1 MAKLPLQS
9 VEYTIEGSF
18 AAQTNGEAL
27 LLVTIFIVV
36 VVVFYYCDMGEDCYN
51 CYILK
56 TGSQL
61 TPRAIVGL

>member
-1 MAKLPLQS
+1 MGAHFSKSIWHTVQ
-9 VEYTIEGSF
+9 V
-18 AAQTNGEAL
+18 
-27 LLVTIFIVV
+27 VVV

-51 CYILK
+51 CYIIK

>member
-1 MAKLPLQS
+1 M
-9 VEYTIEGSF
+9 VM
-18 AAQTNGEAL
+18 
-27 LLVTIFIVV
+27 VMVMVMVVMMIVMVMVMVMSMVIV

>member
-1 MAKLPLQS
+1 MMMMKMM
-9 VEYTIEGSF
+9 VMVIMIMII
-18 AAQTNGEAL
+18 
-27 LLVTIFIVV
+27 VVVV

-56 TGSQL
+56 TRSQL

>member
-1 MAKLPLQS
+1 MGCADS
-9 VEYTIEGSF
+9 
-18 AAQTNGEAL
+18 AL
-27 LLVTIFIVV
+27 LAPTGALRVVV